1 MTPEILLIGVILAQE
16 APTPTGFQLIDL
28 VTTLGVSGLFVFLYF
43 DERKERRQVQQQMA
57 PLLERIIAA
66 LTESTSTLDR
76 VQDSLK
82 SSRSADGS
90 DLKTEINQLIM
101 ELRSKQ

>member
-1 MTPEILLIGVILAQE
+1 MIWAMIAQE
-16 APTPTGFQLIDL
+16 TGAPTGFQLIDL
-28 VTTLGVSGLFVFLYF
+28 LTTLGVSGVFVFLYF

-76 VQDSLK
+76 VQDSMK
-82 SSRSADGS
+82 STRSADGS
-90 DLKTEINQLIM
+90 DLKAEIAELLA
-101 ELRSKQ
+101 ELRPKK